1 MKQRVHFM
9 ALAATVLLPLLIFC
23 SAMVFLF
30 DRQQQ
35 EQVERMLSQTART
48 LSDAVDRQVTNH
60 VSGLEA
66 LATSIHLDNDNIAD
80 FSIEA
85 ERLLDSRPDWMSL
98 RLRRVADAAVLVAL
112 FPERMRDNVPS
123 DQLPPPAAQE
133 QIRKVVSSGRP
144 EVSDLRELAGAEPFI
159 SVVVP
164 VIRDGEIRFVLS
176 ANLRSLSFN
185 NVLAGPA
192 LPENWVGSVLDRNRI
207 ILARSRRPDEFVGKL
222 ATESLRKEIDRG
234 ANSFFFA
241 RSLEGQEVYSAFTTS
256 PLSGWTVAVGAPG
269 EVVTG
274 AQRRS
279 LLAVSAG
286 GLIALAATLGLAALL
301 IDGTLRRQTME
312 QRLMTLER
320 ERLVERR
327 LSDVAANLPG
337 MIFRRVEDADGT
349 VRYPYVSP
357 YVGGGRDGPASVSL
371 MTSTGA
377 DGDALAQLIHPDDRA
392 AWAGAFAM
400 PADTEPS
407 HLEVRTIFDG
417 APSVAPD
424 AAVDVES
431 DGKKVRWLRVMAR
444 PSPQADTGGGRA
456 WDGVALDVTD
466 LKEIQDR
473 LTGALEESQ
482 MLLSEVH
489 HRVKNN
495 LQVVWSLVQLEA
507 MQIDHPPARA
517 RMEIIGQRIN
527 VMGRIHEQI
536 YAHKEF
542 SRIDFTLQL
551 RALAERLTSAHSQP
565 EKIELVVTGERLF
578 CSLDTAIPL
587 ALIAN
592 ELVSN
597 AVGHAFPPGI
607 FPAGSGGTI
616 RIDLRS
622 HADGAVMTVADNGV
636 GVSSGLSSGE
646 GRGGKGLGMRL
657 VKALTGQLG
666 ASMTVDRPEST
677 SKDTSDPGP
686 DPGGGTQGTR
696 VTIIVPGPWYAD
708 D

>member
-48 LSDAVDRQVTNH
+48 LSDAVDRQLINH

-85 ERLLDSRPDWMSL
+85 ERLLDSRPEWMSM
-98 RLRRVADAAVLVAL
+98 RLRRAADAAMLVAL

-133 QIRKVVSSGRP
+133 QIRRVVASGRP
-144 EVSDLRELAGAEPFI
+144 EVSDFREIAGAEPFI

-176 ANLRSLSFN
+176 ANLRSRTFD

-192 LPENWVGSVLDRNRI
+192 LPENWVGSVLDRKRI

-222 ATESLRKEIDRG
+222 ATESLRKEIDRA

-241 RSLEGQEVYSAFTTS
+241 RSIEGHEVYSAFTTS

-269 EVVTG
+269 EVVAS

-301 IDGTLRRQTME
+301 IGGKLRRQAME

-349 VRYPYVSP
+349 VRYPYVS
-357 YVGGGRDGPASVSL
+357 VGRDGPASVPL
-371 MTSTGA
+371 MTRAEAG
-377 DGDALAQLIHPDDRA
+377 GDELAQLIHPDDRA
-392 AWAGAFAM
+392 AWAAAFTV
-400 PADTEPS
+400 PCRRGTVPPGGPHRPD
-407 HLEVRTIFDG
+407 DG
-417 APSVAPD
+417 
-424 AAVDVES
+424 
-431 DGKKVRWLRVMAR
+431 L
-444 PSPQADTGGGRA
+444 
-456 WDGVALDVTD
+456 
-466 LKEIQDR
+466 I
-473 LTGALEESQ
+473 
-482 MLLSEVH
+482 
-489 HRVKNN
+489 
-495 LQVVWSLVQLEA
+495 
-507 MQIDHPPARA
+507 ARA
-517 RMEIIGQRIN
+517 M
-527 VMGRIHEQI
+527 
-536 YAHKEF
+536 
-542 SRIDFTLQL
+542 
-551 RALAERLTSAHSQP
+551 
-565 EKIELVVTGERLF
+565 GER
-578 CSLDTAIPL
+578 C
-587 ALIAN
+587 
-592 ELVSN
+592 
-597 AVGHAFPPGI
+597 
-607 FPAGSGGTI
+607 AGFGSW
-616 RIDLRS
+616 RAHLRKP
-622 HADGAVMTVADNGV
+622 TP
-636 GVSSGLSSGE
+636 GE
-646 GRGGKGLGMRL
+646 GGPG
-657 VKALTGQLG
+657 
-666 ASMTVDRPEST
+666 TVWRST
-677 SKDTSDPGP
+677 
-686 DPGGGTQGTR
+686 
-696 VTIIVPGPWYAD
+696 
-708 D
+708 

>member
-9 ALAATVLLPLLIFC
+9 ALATTVLLPLLIFC

-35 EQVERMLSQTART
+35 EQVKRMLSQTART
-48 LSDAVDRQVTNH
+48 LSDAVDRQLTNH

-66 LATSIHLDNDNIAD
+66 LATSIHLDNDNIAA
-80 FSIEA
+80 FSVEA
-85 ERLLDSRPDWMSL
+85 ERLLDSRPEWMSL
-98 RLRRVADAAVLVAL
+98 RLRRAADAALLVAL

-133 QIRKVVSSGRP
+133 QIRRVVASGRP
-144 EVSDLRELAGAEPFI
+144 EVSDFREIAGAEPFI

-164 VIRDGEIRFVLS
+164 VMRDGEIRFVLS
-176 ANLRSLSFN
+176 ANLRSQSFSN
-185 NVLAGPA
+185 ILAGPA
-192 LPENWVGSVLDRNRI
+192 LPESWVGSVLDRNRI

-222 ATESLRKEIDRG
+222 ATESLRKEIDRA

-241 RSLEGQEVYSAFTTS
+241 RSIEGDEVYSAFTTS

-269 EVVTG
+269 EVVAR
-274 AQRRS
+274 AQNRS
-279 LLAVSAG
+279 LLAVLGG
-286 GLIALAATLGLAALL
+286 GLIALTATLGLAAQL
-301 IDGTLRRQTME
+301 IGGKLRRQAME

-327 LSDVAANLPG
+327 LGDVAANLPG

-349 VRYPYVSP
+349 VRYPYVS
-357 YVGGGRDGPASVSL
+357 VGRDAPASAPF
-371 MTSTGA
+371 MANAGA
-377 DGDALAQLIHPDDRA
+377 HGDELAQLIHPDDRA
-392 AWAGAFAM
+392 AWSAAFAVTV
-400 PADTEPS
+400 DSEPS
-407 HLEVRTIFDG
+407 HLEVRTVPNG
-417 APSVAPD
+417 APD
-424 AAVDVES
+424 GGS
-431 DGKKVRWLRVMAR
+431 DGRKVRWLRVMAR
-444 PSPQADTGGGRA
+444 LSPQADMGGVRI

-473 LTGALEESQ
+473 LTSALEESRT
-482 MLLSEVH
+482 LLSEVH

-507 MQIDHPPARA
+507 MQIDNPAARA

-542 SRIDFTLQL
+542 TRIDFSLQL
-551 RALAERLTSAHSQP
+551 RALAERLTSAHDNG
-565 EKIELVVTGERLF
+565 EKIELVVTGDRLF

-597 AVGHAFPPGI
+597 AVGHAFPT
-607 FPAGSGGTI
+607 GSGGTI
-616 RIDLRS
+616 RIDLRA
-622 HADGAVMTVADNGV
+622 HAEGAVMTVADNGV
-636 GVSSGLSSGE
+636 GLSGQGN
-646 GRGGKGLGMRL
+646 GGNGLGMRL
-657 VKALTGQLG
+657 VKALAGQLG
-666 ASMTVDRPEST
+666 ATLTVDQPEFI
-677 SKDTSDPGP
+677 SKDTSDPGL
-686 DPGGGTQGTR
+686 DPGGGTRGTR
-696 VTIIVPGPWYAD
+696 VTIIIPGPWYAND
-708 D
+708 